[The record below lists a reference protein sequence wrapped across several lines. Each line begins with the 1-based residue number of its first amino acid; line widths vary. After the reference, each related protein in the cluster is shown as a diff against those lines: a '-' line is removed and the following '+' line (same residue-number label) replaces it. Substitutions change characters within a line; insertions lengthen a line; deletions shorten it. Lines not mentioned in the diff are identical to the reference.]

1 MLFQLF
7 VFGLLIGF
15 SDTSIVC
22 RGPSENSHLDFRSKF
37 DPSSIVA
44 FGKVTEVNETS
55 VVFNVS
61 CSIKGRVID
70 GSLEFVQPHQVTNSS
85 QCHYLTRSKTYLIFL
100 DSMTTMEPEIVTI
113 YRLDDREEIEINE
126 NLPKKFLEENCQKKN
141 HYGNSLT
148 IFYAD
153 QTNQCK
159 RMTITCNEK
168 LDESIG
174 NFYRNPLTRT
184 KTFLGG
190 FRNENFDE
198 TKNEISGK
206 TGGVIGDETFR
217 NNANRLVKV
226 EIFVIFLFLW
236 TSFIRM

>member
-1 MLFQLF
+1 
-7 VFGLLIGF
+7 
-15 SDTSIVC
+15 
-22 RGPSENSHLDFRSKF
+22 
-37 DPSSIVA
+37 
-44 FGKVTEVNETS
+44 
-55 VVFNVS
+55 
-61 CSIKGRVID
+61 
-70 GSLEFVQPHQVTNSS
+70 
-85 QCHYLTRSKTYLIFL
+85 
-100 DSMTTMEPEIVTI
+100 MTTMEPEIVTI

-126 NLPKKFLEENCQKKN
+126 NLPKKFLEENCQNKN

-159 RMTITCNEK
+159 RMTITCNGSSSDFFSIETNRFFFKEK

-190 FRNENFDE
+190 FRNE
-198 TKNEISGK
+198 ISGK

-217 NNANRLVKV
+217 NNNANRLGKV
-226 EIFVIFLFLW
+226 ENFLICLFLW
-236 TSFIRM
+236 TIFIKM